1 MNSSSVRELSGSGD
15 VGWSPA
21 SSAERR
27 STRGCGRDRW
37 ESLAEKKLS
46 GAIAREPAAR
56 GRAASG

>member
-1 MNSSSVRELSGSGD
+1 M
-15 VGWSPA
+15 
-21 SSAERR
+21 
-27 STRGCGRDRW
+27 RGCGRDRW